1 MNKKAVVFG
10 GSGFLGSHV
19 CDALVDSGYQVRV
32 FDRRV
37 SPYLKS
43 GQEMIAGD
51 ILDELSVEKA
61 AAGCAIV
68 YNFAGISDI
77 DEAADKPFE
86 SIKTNILGNAVIL
99 DACRKTKPERFVFAS
114 SIYVYSKYGSFYRS
128 SKQACELLIEN
139 YNEVYGL
146 PYTILRYGSLYGPR
160 SDERNYIYHVL
171 KQALVDGKIIRE
183 GDGEEIREYI
193 HVWDAA
199 RCSVDILRKEFVNQQ
214 VIITGNQQLKV
225 KDLLVMIK
233 EILGNKINIEYTDP
247 RDNYHYEVSPYTF
260 MPKLAKRIV
269 SSTYLDLGQGIFKSI
284 QAMFEELNN
293 PEASDGPVT
302 GKQPQKR
309 PRSLKAGIKK

>member
-1 MNKKAVVFG
+1 MNNKAIVFG

-19 CDALVDSGYQVRV
+19 CDALVDSGYRVAV

-37 SPYLKS
+37 SPYLKA
-43 GQEMIAGD
+43 GQEMIVGD
-51 ILDELSVEKA
+51 ILDEAAVKKAVE
-61 AAGCAIV
+61 GCRIV

-86 SIKTNILGNAVIL
+86 SIKSNILGNAVIL
-99 DACRKTKPERFVFAS
+99 EACRKAKPERFVFAS
-114 SIYVYSKYGSFYRS
+114 SVYVYSKYGSFYRS

-139 YNEVYGL
+139 YNEVYAL

-171 KQALVDGKIIRE
+171 KQALVEGKIIRE

-193 HVWDAA
+193 HVCDAA
-199 RCSVDILRKEFVNQQ
+199 RCSVDILCKEFVNQQ

-225 KDLLVMIK
+225 KDLLAMIR

-284 QAMFEELNN
+284 QSMFEELNS
-293 PEASDGPVT
+293 PAVPKGLIIE
-302 GKQPQKR
+302 KQPQKK
-309 PRSLKAGIKK
+309 PKCAKAGTKK